1 MNFLRLNPCRNHAH
15 WGLRIKLAS
24 GHRQLI
30 PRRGLI
36 QSSEEGHVFQNPL
49 IRMTP
54 KLIRIARITK
64 RIGWTE
70 EPPVFITRKEFLGM
84 MTVMRVKVNM
94 VALVFF
100 LCLVYHIIQKGRE
113 LRKKGHNLDDCSQD
127 QVIMLRL
134 SHLMEQKEKRD
145 KIDAAALASKS

>member
-1 MNFLRLNPCRNHAH
+1 MSSLEDLLLSLIYHFL
-15 WGLRIKLAS
+15 
-24 GHRQLI
+24 
-30 PRRGLI
+30 
-36 QSSEEGHVFQNPL
+36 QNL
-49 IRMTP
+49 SCIDSLLQFFFYR
-54 KLIRIARITK
+54 
-64 RIGWTE
+64 
-70 EPPVFITRKEFLGM
+70 RKEFLGM

-134 SHLMEQKEKRD
+134 NHLMEQKEKRD